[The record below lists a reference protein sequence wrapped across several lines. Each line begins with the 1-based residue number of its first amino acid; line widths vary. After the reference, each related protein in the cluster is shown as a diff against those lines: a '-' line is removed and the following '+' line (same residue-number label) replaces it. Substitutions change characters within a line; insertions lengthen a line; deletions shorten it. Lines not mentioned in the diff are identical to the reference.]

1 VVNFSSYDLHI
12 MTTKHR
18 RTQYTFT
25 LTTLHY
31 QSNTMKLHA
40 CNLFT
45 TEKMF
50 TNYDFQITFNYDNQ
64 PDPMSL
70 SGSFPLSRLLTHHP
84 PKLLKCD
91 FWRNLFAWR
100 KQLMLSIIDFKRMP
114 RPSLFRTLS
123 IHIKEG
129 KKKEEVLL
137 EGVVM

>member
-1 VVNFSSYDLHI
+1 

-70 SGSFPLSRLLTHHP
+70 WVISTLQTSNSSPAKIVEMRFLKKSVCLT
-84 PKLLKCD
+84 KTI
-91 FWRNLFAWR
+91 NV
-100 KQLMLSIIDFKRMP
+100 INY
-114 RPSLFRTLS
+114 
-123 IHIKEG
+123 
-129 KKKEEVLL
+129 
-137 EGVVM
+137 